1 MALTFLT
8 PTYGGRLGFEA
19 EGRGRIGGLAHARVT
34 RERVIDLANSAYVTG
49 GWTITPAL
57 AGGIIPTDALQC
69 SHTIGGEAI
78 TPIGIQVKLDF
89 TDPSLPKLMAY
100 YNGSEVSNGATF
112 AGSVAV
118 RFIGHQ

>member
-1 MALTFLT
+1 MALTFLD
-8 PTYGGRLGFEA
+8 PTYGGRLSYEA
-19 EGRGRIGGLAHARVT
+19 EGRGRIGGMAHARVV

-49 GWTITPAL
+49 GWTLTPAL
-57 AGGIIPTDALQC
+57 AGGIIPTDAVQV
-69 SHTIGGEAI
+69 TTTVGGERI
-78 TPIGIQVKLDF
+78 TPIGIQLKLDF

-100 YNGSEVSNGATF
+100 YNGAEVTNGTTF